1 MNKPSDIDQRRQERV
16 PFKKDLTVNNSIT
29 VKSIDISRGGL
40 YIHTSHPFE
49 VGSIVEVDLPL
60 RGETFKVKAIIKHKQ
75 SAVGIGLMF
84 IDMEPQQMEKVD
96 QIITYAKKLKPRRG
110 TKKVKVL
117 LVEDNTTIRKTL
129 KNHLMSEGLYVIE
142 AENGIEAINALNE
155 HPVDIVVLDLYMDKM
170 NGFKVLSI
178 IKESPEWIDIPV
190 IVLSAKGTDD
200 ILDKVFEAGA
210 DFFLLKMMTPPAKL
224 VETIKNILKDA

>member
-1 MNKPSDIDQRRQERV
+1 MANTPNIDQRRQERL
-16 PFKKDLTVNNSIT
+16 PFKKDLTVNNAIT
-29 VKSIDISRGGL
+29 VKAIDISRGGL

-84 IDMEPQQMEKVD
+84 IDMDPQQIEKID
-96 QIITYAKKLKPRRG
+96 QIIAYAKKIKPRRG
-110 TKKVKVL
+110 TKKIKVL
-117 LVEDNTTIRKTL
+117 LVDDNQTIRKTL

-142 AENGIEAINALNE
+142 AENGIDAINALNE

-190 IVLSAKGTDD
+190 IILSAKGTDD
-200 ILDKVFEAGA
+200 VLDKVFEAGA

-224 VETIKNILKDA
+224 VETIKNMLKDA